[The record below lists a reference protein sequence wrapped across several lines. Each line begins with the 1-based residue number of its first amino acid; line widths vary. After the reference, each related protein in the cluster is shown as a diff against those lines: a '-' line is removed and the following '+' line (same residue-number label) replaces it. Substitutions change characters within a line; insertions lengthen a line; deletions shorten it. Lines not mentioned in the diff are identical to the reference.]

1 MQPNCSRNSGV
12 HSAFAPA
19 SMRMAWPSFVG
30 RTGENAARRMPRI
43 RLTSSVAA
51 VSSAPVLPAEM
62 NASPPPCASILA
74 PSTSEEFGCCFT
86 TAAGSQCMSTTSSA
100 LASSTPSGSVS
111 QPGPSCWPRIS
122 APRPDQNDLHAEL
135 LCRLQCTA
143 HHGIRGVVASHC
155 IQNDFHACSLISPWP
170 PGAQATGWQWPRFLF
185 AFPRTR
191 CSSGAMMPKFTFI
204 GWNDATVLSL
214 T

>member
-30 RTGENAARRMPRI
+30 RTGENAARRIPRM

-62 NASPPPCASILA
+62 NASCRRPA
-74 PSTSEEFGCCFT
+74 PAFLHPARAKSSDRCFT

-111 QPGPSCWPRIS
+111 QPWAFMLARIS
-122 APRPDQNDLHAEL
+122 APRPT
-135 LCRLQCTA
+135 RTICTPNSFA
-143 HHGIRGVVASHC
+143 ASS
-155 IQNDFHACSLISPWP
+155 A
-170 PGAQATGWQWPRFLF
+170 
-185 AFPRTR
+185 PRTTA
-191 CSSGAMMPKFTFI
+191 SGALSPPIASRMIFMPVPSFLHGLQVRKRPVGNGQILVCFSHAPAARA
-204 GWNDATVLSL
+204 GR
-214 T
+214 